1 MHQLIPALS
10 RRRALKINS
19 TSSNPL
25 LNGVSGNAR
34 TDSGSH
40 AAGNTAGSSRSEVD
54 LSPAARQ
61 LAALNNSDA
70 DVQTARVQQ
79 IRDALAS
86 GELKIDAGRI
96 ADSLLAS
103 VRDLLK

>member
-1 MHQLIPALS
+1 M
-10 RRRALKINS
+10 KINS

-25 LNGVSGNAR
+25 LGGVSGGSRGESA
-34 TDSGSH
+34 SH
-40 AAGNTAGSSRSEVD
+40 ASTPAASSRSDVA

-61 LAALNNSDA
+61 LAALQDGGA
-70 DVQTARVQQ
+70 DVRTERVQQ

-86 GELKIDAGRI
+86 GDLRIDPSRI
-96 ADSLLAS
+96 ADGLLAS